1 MFFLRDKLT
10 LLILCFVVCIYFF
23 LFTNEFCVYSM
34 YKQRG
39 EKYTSFIASSQLTQ
53 AAAHRHKLTQTKRQA
68 TRKQQFFK
76 QPAKWEKT
84 TLFHKKSV
92 ATREP
97 AKKKQ
102 R

>member
-1 MFFLRDKLT
+1 
-10 LLILCFVVCIYFF
+10 
-23 LFTNEFCVYSM
+23 M

-53 AAAHRHKLTQTKRQA
+53 AAAHRQKLTQKKASNKKA
-68 TRKQQFFK
+68 TVFFI